1 MLYSILQMSG
11 ISELETPR
19 FNVIEAF
26 KSPII
31 WLVGVIVDLLL
42 YVFSVLKLNWVVG
55 VISIVAII
63 IFVVAVHYFRF
74 CL

>member
-63 IFVVAVHYFRF
+63 IFVVAVHNFRF

>member
-1 MLYSILQMSG
+1 MSG